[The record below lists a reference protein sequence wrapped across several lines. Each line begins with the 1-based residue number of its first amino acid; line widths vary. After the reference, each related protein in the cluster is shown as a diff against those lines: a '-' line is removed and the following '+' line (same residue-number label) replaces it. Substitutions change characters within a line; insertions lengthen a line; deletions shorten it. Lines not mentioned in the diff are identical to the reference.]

1 MNVYEDIF
9 ARCDKPERH
18 IIAADQNRY
27 KIYQVAKVI
36 LKAFEKMELKWPKL
50 SADQETTLLK
60 AKAELAERK
69 EKKREEKMKVKE
81 EFEKELK
88 EQVEKKVAKK
98 LEEVKKKDKH
108 EGKIE
113 QKNKVKEIKAKT
125 IPQKISKKKPN
136 TIHKKKETK

>member
-81 EFEKELK
+81 EEKKMKEEFEKELK
-88 EQVEKKVAKK
+88 EQVEKKVGKK
-98 LEEVKKKDKH
+98 LE
-108 EGKIE
+108 
-113 QKNKVKEIKAKT
+113 
-125 IPQKISKKKPN
+125 
-136 TIHKKKETK
+136 